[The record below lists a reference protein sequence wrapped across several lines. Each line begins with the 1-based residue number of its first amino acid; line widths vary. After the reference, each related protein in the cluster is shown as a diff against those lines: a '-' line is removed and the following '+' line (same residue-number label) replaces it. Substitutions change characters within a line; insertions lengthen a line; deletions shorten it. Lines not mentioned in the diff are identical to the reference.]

1 MQSRDAHRATALKG
15 PAAKAM
21 SQGTIAKQERL
32 LAEYAIRRVRIGD
45 VSARQHA
52 AKAAGY
58 SDRQAKRIIDARKD
72 LT

>member
-32 LAEYAIRRVRIGD
+32 LAEYAILSGSHWRR
-45 VSARQHA
+45 ARA
-52 AKAAGY
+52 AARGQGCGIFGQAG
-58 SDRQAKRIIDARKD
+58 
-72 LT
+72 